1 MPVTMR
7 ENADGRILMTEFE
20 KTLDMCGKLADVV
33 TKITTICN
41 DNYGDHAEI
50 GRLVTDVILHET
62 GDLGG

>member
-1 MPVTMR
+1 
-7 ENADGRILMTEFE
+7 MTEFE
-20 KTLDMCGKLADVV
+20 KTLDMCGKLAAVV

-62 GDLGG
+62 GDLE